1 MDKELS
7 AIEGMKCSM
16 DDILVI
22 GKDQAEHDHR
32 LKQVLHRLVVRGLRW
47 TLTSVYFP
55 KAGCNTWDQILD
67 NEGVRKDPSKV
78 KDIVD
83 MAEPKDVGDLRR
95 FLGLVYH
102 LMKVSPNLAEKRKLV
117 RELFKKEY
125 AWV

>member
-1 MDKELS
+1 M
-7 AIEGMKCSM
+7 
-16 DDILVI
+16 
-22 GKDQAEHDHR
+22 
-32 LKQVLHRLVVRGLRW
+32 
-47 TLTSVYFP
+47 TSVYFP